1 MGVVV
6 SLERPDALTDVLD
19 MLKPRGRVFCCTELS
34 APWAM
39 SLPADGYARFHVIER
54 GGAWLRLDGAKQVT
68 PLASG
73 DLVIVPHG
81 NGHVLADSLKT
92 KPVPIKRL
100 VKDKADSPI
109 LLQHGGGGAQ
119 TLMTCGSFQIVNSDH
134 NPLLGVLPPL
144 IHIPSGREQLDE
156 WLEPTLK
163 MLAFEARHLRPGS
176 ETLVARLI
184 DMILLR
190 AVRVWVEEQPDNHG
204 GWLGAL
210 RDPQIGTALGLIHR
224 EPQRDWSI
232 SALAREVAMS
242 RSIFAAKFSSLVGT
256 PPLTYLTRW
265 RLWHASRLLA
275 EENLSVGET
284 ALRVGYESEAAFSK
298 AFKRHFGQPPLAYRR
313 GQVQAKHL
321 NLAPA
326 S

>member
-1 MGVVV
+1 MQDK
-6 SLERPDALTDVLD
+6 LEKTKMEKPDALTDVLD
-19 MLKPRGRVFCCTELS
+19 MLKPRGHALCYSEMS
-34 APWAM
+34 APWAI
-39 SLPADGYARFHVIER
+39 SLPTDGYARFHVIEVIEHSA
-54 GGAWLRLDGAKQVT
+54 AWLRVEGARELT

-81 NGHVLADSLKT
+81 HGHVLADCPKT
-92 KPVPIKRL
+92 EPVLIDRLIKG
-100 VKDKADSPI
+100 KADSAN

-119 TLMTCGSFQIVNSDH
+119 TLMACGSFQFVNGDY
-134 NPLLGVLPPL
+134 NPLLAVLPPL

-163 MLAFEARHLRPGS
+163 MLAYEAGRPRPGS

-184 DMILLR
+184 DIILVQ
-190 AVRVWVEEQPDNHG
+190 AVRVWFEERSHDRG

-210 RDPQIGTALGLIHR
+210 RDPQIGAAIGLIHR
-224 EPQRDWSI
+224 EPQRNWSV

-242 RSIFAAKFSSLVGT
+242 RSIFAAKFSSLVGE

-265 RLWHASRLLA
+265 RLWQASRLLA
-275 EENLSVGET
+275 EGNLSVGET

-298 AFKRHFGQPPLAYRR
+298 AFKRHFGQSPLAYRR
-313 GQVQAKHL
+313 GQVQAD
-321 NLAPA
+321 
-326 S
+326 

>member
-19 MLKPRGRVFCCTELS
+19 MLKPRGRVFCCSEMS
-34 APWAM
+34 APWAL
-39 SLPADGYARFHVIER
+39 SLPADGYARFHVIDR
-54 GGAWLRLDGAKQVT
+54 GGAWLKLEGAKQVT

-81 NGHVLADSLKT
+81 NGHVLADSPKT
-92 KPVPIKRL
+92 KPVPINRL
-100 VKDKADSPI
+100 VKDKADLPI
-109 LLQHGGGGAQ
+109 LLQHGGRGAQ
-119 TLMTCGSFQIVNSDH
+119 TLMTCGSFQIVNGDH
-134 NPLLGVLPPL
+134 NPVLAVLPPL

-163 MLAFEARHLRPGS
+163 MLAYETRHLRPGS
-176 ETLVARLI
+176 ESLVARLI
-184 DMILLR
+184 DMILVR
-190 AVRVWVEEQPDNHG
+190 AVRVWIEEQPHNRG

-210 RDPQIGTALGLIHR
+210 RDPQIGAALGLIHR
-224 EPQRDWSI
+224 EPQRTWSV

-242 RSIFAAKFSSLVGT
+242 RSIFAAKFSSLVGA
-256 PPLTYLTRW
+256 PPLTYVTRW
-265 RLWHASRLLA
+265 KLWHASRLLA
-275 EENLSVGET
+275 EGNLSVGET

-298 AFKRHFGQPPLAYRR
+298 AFKRHFGQPPLAYRQ
-313 GQVQAKHL
+313 GHVQPKHFD
-321 NLAPA
+321 LASA

>member
-6 SLERPDALTDVLD
+6 SLEKPDALMDVLD
-19 MLKPRGRVFCCTELS
+19 MLKPRGRVYCCSEMS

-39 SLPADGYARFHVIER
+39 SLPEDGYARFHVIER
-54 GGAWLRLDGAKQVT
+54 GGAWLRMDGVKQVT

-81 NGHVLADSLKT
+81 NGHVLADSPKT
-92 KPVPIKRL
+92 KPVPIIRL
-100 VKDKADSPI
+100 VKGIVDSPV
-109 LLQHGGGGAQ
+109 LLRHGGSGPK
-119 TLMTCGSFQIVNSDH
+119 TMMTCGSFQIVNSDY
-134 NPLLGVLPPL
+134 NPLLAVLPPL
-144 IHIPSGREQLDE
+144 IHIHSARGQLDE

-163 MLAFEARHLRPGS
+163 MLAYEARRQRPGS

-184 DMILLR
+184 DIILVQ
-190 AVRVWVEEQPDNHG
+190 AVRVWFEEQPHDRG

-210 RDPQIGTALGLIHR
+210 RDPQIGAAIGLIHR
-224 EPQRDWSI
+224 EPQRGWSV

-242 RSIFAAKFSSLVGT
+242 RSIFAAKFSSLVGE

-265 RLWHASRLLA
+265 RLWQASRLLA
-275 EENLSVGET
+275 EGSLSVGEV

-298 AFKRHFGQPPLAYRR
+298 AFKRHFGQSPLAYRR
-313 GQVQAKHL
+313 GQVQT
-321 NLAPA
+321 N
-326 S
+326 